1 MSEMFQI
8 TENIYGSVSK
18 FKGQDRID
26 IRKYFDNTMGETLP
40 TQKGINLSTEQW
52 DVFITKLPELQA
64 YIAKELGT

>member
-8 TENIYGSVSK
+8 AENIHVAVSE
-18 FKGQDRID
+18 FKGKQRID

-52 DVFITKLPELQA
+52 DVFIAKLPELQVFVD
-64 YIAKELGT
+64 KELGR